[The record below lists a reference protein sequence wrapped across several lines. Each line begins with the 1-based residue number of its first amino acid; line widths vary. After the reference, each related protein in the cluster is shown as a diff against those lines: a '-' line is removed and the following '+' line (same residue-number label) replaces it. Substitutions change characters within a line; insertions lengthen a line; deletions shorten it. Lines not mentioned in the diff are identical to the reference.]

1 MRGPAGG
8 PTRPSSSSSFRLEP
22 AASMTCSTVAPGL
35 ASVLSRVRRS
45 AALLLMAASTIC
57 LAVSWNRGVLATKSV
72 SQFSS
77 TRTPASVP
85 SSSAVTRPLAAVR
98 VARLPASLTPLTR
111 SSSTAL
117 SKSPS
122 DSPSAFLQSIIPAPV
137 WSRSRLTSAA
147 VKFAMSSS
155 LVVTS
160 LFGGGRVGFGR
171 GRVRDLAD
179 RFGEGR
185 FVSSFCLGGCCV
197 GGHFVADR
205 CVGGGRRF
213 GGSGLGVA
221 LDLAGGF
228 GQALEVVGLVG
239 RRVGFAGRG
248 GFGVDRQVVGP
259 LDLGRGHD
267 RRVRRGG

>member
-1 MRGPAGG
+1 M
-8 PTRPSSSSSFRLEP
+8 S
-22 AASMTCSTVAPGL
+22 CSTVAPGL

-111 SSSTAL
+111 SSSIAL
-117 SKSPS
+117 PKSPS
-122 DSPSAFLQSIIPAPV
+122 VSASAFLQSIMPAPV
-137 WSRSRLTSAA
+137 WSRSRLTSVA

-155 LVVTS
+155 LVFTS
-160 LFGGGRVGFGR
+160 LLVLAGGGC
-171 GRVRDLAD
+171 VRDLAD
-179 RFGEGR
+179 RFGERR
-185 FVSSFCLGGCCV
+185 FVGGLCGGGRGV

-205 CVGGGRRF
+205 GGRRF
-213 GGSGLGVA
+213 GGRRFGGRRFGGGGLGVA
-221 LDLAGGF
+221 AGLVGGC
-228 GQALEVVGLVG
+228 GQALEIVGLVG
-239 RRVGFAGRG
+239 CGI
-248 GFGVDRQVVGP
+248 GVAAR
-259 LDLGRGHD
+259 
-267 RRVRRGG
+267 